1 MKTFR
6 QQLRNWVK
14 EKKESGKTPEEIS
27 LLEEV
32 INKINELE
40 KVELDTLNRAYH
52 KGHLDGENNKN
63 PMVNYYKNTHKVNS
77 HFRAMLKK

>member
-14 EKKESGKTPEEIS
+14 EKKESGRTPEEIS

-32 INKINELE
+32 MNKINELE
-40 KVELDTLNRAYH
+40 KVEIDTINRAYH
-52 KGHLDGENNKN
+52 KGHMDGESNKN
-63 PMVNYYKNTHKVNS
+63 PMANYYKNTHKVNS
-77 HFRAMLKK
+77 HFRTMLKK

>member
-14 EKKESGKTPEEIS
+14 EKKESGRTPEEIS

-32 INKINELE
+32 MNKINELE
-40 KVELDTLNRAYH
+40 KVEVDSLNRAYH
-52 KGHLDGENNKN
+52 KGHMDGESNKN
-63 PMVNYYKNTHKVNS
+63 PMANYYKNTHKVNS
-77 HFRAMLKK
+77 RFRTMLKK

>member
-14 EKKESGKTPEEIS
+14 EKKESGRTPEEIS

-32 INKINELE
+32 MNKINELE
-40 KVELDTLNRAYH
+40 KVEIDIINRAYH
-52 KGHLDGENNKN
+52 KGHMDGESNKN
-63 PMVNYYKNTHKVNS
+63 PMANYYKNTHKVNS
-77 HFRAMLKK
+77 RFRTMLKK

>member
-14 EKKESGKTPEEIS
+14 EKKESGKTPEEIT

-32 INKINELE
+32 MNKINELE
-40 KVELDTLNRAYH
+40 KVEIDTINRAYH
-52 KGHLDGENNKN
+52 KGHMDGESNKN

-77 HFRAMLKK
+77 LFRTMLKK

>member
-32 INKINELE
+32 MNKINELE
-40 KVELDTLNRAYH
+40 KVEIDTINRAYH
-52 KGHLDGENNKN
+52 KGHMDGESNKN
-63 PMVNYYKNTHKVNS
+63 PMANYYKNTHKVNS
-77 HFRAMLKK
+77 LFRTMLKK